1 MSYIDTSRIPDD
13 TKVEVQN
20 MTSGTLSYR
29 LPSGPYRLFSNNM
42 RMTVTAGELRELATT
57 QGGRVL
63 LQSHL
68 SVHNPELAREFGVDE
83 DTVEY
88 TWTEEDIRRVL
99 TEGDMDEL
107 LDALDFAPEGI
118 VEELARKAVEWKIPD
133 NNKIKAISE
142 ATNLDIASQIRN
154 QEQIEQKDAEFGT
167 NRGRAEQRRV
177 RNNGNA
183 SGSKRRRKA

>member
-88 TWTEEDIRRVL
+88 T
-99 TEGDMDEL
+99 
-107 LDALDFAPEGI
+107 
-118 VEELARKAVEWKIPD
+118 
-133 NNKIKAISE
+133 
-142 ATNLDIASQIRN
+142 
-154 QEQIEQKDAEFGT
+154 
-167 NRGRAEQRRV
+167 
-177 RNNGNA
+177 
-183 SGSKRRRKA
+183 

>member
-29 LPSGPYRLFSNNM
+29 LPSGPYRFFSSNM
-42 RMTVTAGELRELATT
+42 RMTVTAGELRELATM

-83 DTVEY
+83 STIEY

-99 TEGDMDEL
+99 VEGDMDEL

-154 QEQIEQKDAEFGT
+154 QEQIEQKEAEFGT
-167 NRGRAEQRRV
+167 NRSRAEQRRV
-177 RNNGNA
+177 HNNGNA